1 MNALFDAKGHVRAF
15 AELLGLLTRHRR
27 LTVEMARREI
37 SERYTGQ
44 LFGIFWAVGHPL
56 ALMLVYVFVFAFVF
70 RARMGGTADLPLNFT
85 AYLLAGLIPWLAFQE
100 SMTKASTVIVAN
112 ANLVK
117 QVIFPIDVL
126 PVKGVLAT
134 LITQTIFL
142 VLLAAYTLI
151 THHGLLWTY
160 FLIPV
165 VFLLQALA
173 MIGIS
178 YLLSSI
184 GAYVRDVKDF
194 VQVFCSV
201 ALFIQPILYMPSSVP
216 AAVRPILYIN
226 PLSYVVWCWQDVLY
240 FGRVAHPWAWGVL
253 AVGSLVVFVFGYRV
267 FLRLKVM
274 FGNVL

>member
-1 MNALFDAKGHVRAF
+1 MHALFDLKGHARAF
-15 AELLGLLTRHRR
+15 SELLGLLTRHRR

-37 SERYTGQ
+37 SERYSGQ

-56 ALMLVYVFVFAFVF
+56 ALMLIYVFIFAFVF
-70 RARMGGTADLPLNFT
+70 RARMGGTAALPLNFT
-85 AYLLAGLIPWLAFQE
+85 AYLLSGLIPWLAFQE

-117 QVIFPIDVL
+117 QVIFPIEVL
-126 PVKGVLAT
+126 PVKGVLAS
-134 LITQTIFL
+134 LVTQTIFL
-142 VLLAAYTLI
+142 VLLAVYTLI
-151 THHGLLWTY
+151 TNHSLLWTY

-165 VFLLQALA
+165 VFTLQALA
-173 MIGIS
+173 MIGVS

-201 ALFIQPILYMPSSVP
+201 ALFIQPILYQPSSIP
-216 AAVRPILYIN
+216 AAVRPVLYLN

-240 FGRVAHPWAWGVL
+240 FGRLVHPWAWGVL
-253 AVGSLVVFVFGYRV
+253 AAGSVFIFVFGYRV